1 MSESTSKSLDIQKVK
16 VKFIGVLA
24 SAAGTRETELDLP
37 VGARVSDL
45 LPILLRTFDKK
56 QFREILVDSSTGDPR
71 TNVIILLNDQDCG
84 VFSGLRTSLEMG
96 TVVTIIPVAH
106 GG

>member
-1 MSESTSKSLDIQKVK
+1 MSESTPKSVEVQKVK

-24 SAAGTRETELDLP
+24 SAAGTREAELDVP
-37 VGARVSDL
+37 VGARLADL
-45 LPILLRTFDKK
+45 LPILLRTFDKR
-56 QFREILVDSSTGDPR
+56 QFAEILVDSSTGDPR

-84 VFSGLRTSLEMG
+84 VFSGLKTSLGMG

>member
-1 MSESTSKSLDIQKVK
+1 MSESTPKSLGVQRLKIR
-16 VKFIGVLA
+16 FIGVLA
-24 SAAGTRETELDLP
+24 SAAGTRETELEVP

-45 LPILLRTFDKK
+45 LPILLRTFDKS
-56 QFREILVDSSTGDPR
+56 QFRDILVDSSTSDPR
-71 TNVIILLNDQDCG
+71 TNVIILLDDQDCG
-84 VFSGLRTSLEMG
+84 VFNGLKTSLGMG